1 MSLENKMVEILNLTL
16 REVKCYLTLLKEENG
31 LSLEE
36 IEILIGEDV
45 KSTLQALED
54 KGLVIKGK
62 GDKYLA
68 LHPRMALTNAWK
80 IYEDKV
86 LKDLIRKRREVDKLV
101 LILQK
106 NYRKD

>member
-1 MSLENKMVEILNLTL
+1 MSLEDKMVELLNLTL

-31 LSLEE
+31 LSQEE
-36 IEILIGEDV
+36 IKMLIGEDV
-45 KSTLQALED
+45 KNILQSLED

-62 GDKYLA
+62 EDKYLA

-86 LKDLIRKRREVDKLV
+86 LKDLIRRRREVDKLV

-106 NYRKD
+106 NYKKG